1 MLASDTVTSILQ
13 KGATAEDLGWGLSWK
28 GPIGSC
34 WVTERT
40 LEGQVVGGPRMF
52 SKNEVEKSESKL
64 QADMRMP
71 RKARV
76 CPRKA
81 P

>member
-1 MLASDTVTSILQ
+1 MIELTERAT
-13 KGATAEDLGWGLSWK
+13 TAEDVGRGLSWK

-34 WVTERT
+34 SVTERA